1 MQFFVTLNFIEKVVN
16 ASLTD
21 PKKMAIKA
29 GSQKSFKCNQELDI
43 ALQGTVKVIVII
55 KRIQLQPFDDNQ
67 KGSFDDGKSF
77 FLEQENQ
84 QP

>member
-21 PKKMAIKA
+21 PKKMAIRA
-29 GSQKSFKCNQELDI
+29 GSQKSFKCNQELAI
-43 ALQGTVKVIVII
+43 PLQGTVKVTVTI

-77 FLEQENQ
+77 LVVY
-84 QP
+84 